1 MHFFFYE
8 MLFFTSYKSVNTEIV
23 LHLYFS
29 SSLDMFDVLFFF
41 EFKLRVLGTGSIT
54 ADFFYCGCSL

>member
-1 MHFFFYE
+1 